1 MLDTNKPPEGLN
13 IQRSRDDLPAQ
24 NKNDQEQARELV
36 RSIRISP
43 AAGRGLDSKTI
54 NYGLYN
60 SFNYS
65 LFLPDDYKTVR
76 LCLGVTSPNEG
87 EGKTTA
93 ICNLA
98 TAISLGIGRKTL
110 VVDLNPNNPRIHD
123 IFKIPRAPGV
133 AEAMAG
139 GEICVVP
146 TQIENLY
153 AMPAGSL
160 QTLFQSKSNSFR
172 GMLSALSR
180 EFEFIFVDLPS
191 VNSKNFPT
199 LIANQLT
206 GLIVVVKPRKT
217 KRRDMNK
224 LFRRVREETVLAFVM
239 NEVNENDF

>member
-1 MLDTNKPPEGLN
+1 MNSEKPPEGFNL
-13 IQRSRDDLPAQ
+13 QKSGERLAPQ
-24 NKNDQEQARELV
+24 NEDSQNQPGELV
-36 RSIRISP
+36 RSVRIST
-43 AAGRGLDSKTI
+43 AVGRGIDNKTI

-65 LFLPDDYKTVR
+65 LFLPDDYKTIR
-76 LCLGVTSPNEG
+76 LTLGVTSPNAG

-110 VVDLNPNNPRIHD
+110 VVDLNPNNPRIHE
-123 IFKIPRAPGV
+123 IFRIPRGPGV

-153 AMPAGSL
+153 AMPAGIS
-160 QTLFQSKSNSFR
+160 QTLFQSRSNSFR

-180 EFEFIFVDLPS
+180 EFEFILVDLPS
-191 VNSKNFPT
+191 VDAKNFPT

-206 GLIVVVKPRKT
+206 GLIVVVKQKKT
-217 KRRDMNK
+217 RRRDMNK
-224 LFRRVREETVLAFVM
+224 LFRRVREETVLGFVM